1 MAPQLVLN
9 NIARFHEKLAR
20 EKDES
25 KRQTLRA
32 LLAESEQELR
42 EVTLIFAQSGNNETR
57 QVKRRAVL
65 YAGRYF

>member
-9 NIARFHEKLAR
+9 NIARFREKLAR

-25 KRQTLRA
+25 KRQTLRT
-32 LLAESEQELR
+32 LLAESEEELR
-42 EVTLIFAQSGNNETR
+42 EVTLIFAQSANNETS